1 MALWTEGRCGLV
13 DPPPGDAQA
22 ILSADGLGL
31 GLPAG
36 RGHAKPCRPGS
47 SRLPPPRAPG
57 PSLGFAVGRILAP
70 GGLGASGWRTPES
83 SGRSLKALRAS
94 APRGPLL
101 VLETQPAQGSEP
113 GGAGFRS
120 TETGGQIRRPS
131 EPEAELPNSRCWR
144 TRFPG
149 PGVTCGLSAREP
161 QGGPWEGRGAPHGH
175 SAQEPV
181 LWWDRPLPLCSSLV
195 CACMCVHV
203 CLSTCVCGCVG
214 VRVCKC
220 ACDCKCV
227 HACVWACKCACAHM
241 HVCACVGVQVRL
253 SMCV

>member
-1 MALWTEGRCGLV
+1 MGRFWRSEGGTLDGGALWFGG
-13 DPPPGDAQA
+13 PPTRRRASS
-22 ILSADGLGL
+22 SADGLGL

-144 TRFPG
+144 ED
-149 PGVTCGLSAREP
+149 A
-161 QGGPWEGRGAPHGH
+161 RGAN
-175 SAQEPV
+175 AK
-181 LWWDRPLPLCSSLV
+181 DPLPRPGRDLRPVCS
-195 CACMCVHV
+195 
-203 CLSTCVCGCVG
+203 
-214 VRVCKC
+214 
-220 ACDCKCV
+220 
-227 HACVWACKCACAHM
+227 
-241 HVCACVGVQVRL
+241 
-253 SMCV
+253 

>member
-1 MALWTEGRCGLV
+1 MPGLGRFWRSEGGTLDGGALWFGG
-13 DPPPGDAQA
+13 PPTRRHASS
-22 ILSADGLGL
+22 SADGLGL

-144 TRFPG
+144 ED
-149 PGVTCGLSAREP
+149 A
-161 QGGPWEGRGAPHGH
+161 RGAN
-175 SAQEPV
+175 V
-181 LWWDRPLPLCSSLV
+181 KDPLPRPGRYLRPVCS
-195 CACMCVHV
+195 
-203 CLSTCVCGCVG
+203 
-214 VRVCKC
+214 
-220 ACDCKCV
+220 
-227 HACVWACKCACAHM
+227 
-241 HVCACVGVQVRL
+241 
-253 SMCV
+253 